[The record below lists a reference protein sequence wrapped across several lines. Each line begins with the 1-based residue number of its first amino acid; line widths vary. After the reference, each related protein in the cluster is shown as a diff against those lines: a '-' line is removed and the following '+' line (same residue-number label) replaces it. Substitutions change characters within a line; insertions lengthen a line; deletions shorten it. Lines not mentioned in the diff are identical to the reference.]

1 MTWCS
6 LCWRF
11 VQWCPHL
18 NRRAPAVIT
27 YYSGS
32 TTLVCDVWQERH
44 SHSARLQSPP
54 PTALMPL
61 QRALIQ
67 ETSSGKVHRCLPAS
81 FSSAWS
87 TKRHSHS
94 EYCRPCPTFVC

>member
-11 VQWCPHL
+11 VQWGPHL

-54 PTALMPL
+54 YCSNASPKGLDTGDEQREGPPL
-61 QRALIQ
+61 PSRLLQ
-67 ETSSGKVHRCLPAS
+67 
-81 FSSAWS
+81 
-87 TKRHSHS
+87 
-94 EYCRPCPTFVC
+94 